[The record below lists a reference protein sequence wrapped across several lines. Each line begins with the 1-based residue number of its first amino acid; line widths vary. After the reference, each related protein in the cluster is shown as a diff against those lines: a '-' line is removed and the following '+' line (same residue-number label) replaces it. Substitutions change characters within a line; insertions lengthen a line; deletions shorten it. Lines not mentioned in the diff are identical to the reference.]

1 MNGEQAKATEA
12 QLQAL
17 RAAEQEL
24 IQKEADAR
32 ARVIRAQEQLK
43 AVELLVRVLQAEEQ
57 QVRQKLE
64 TLNRQ
69 IALEKA
75 EKASALSPPE
85 DLLFAAVLD
94 TQEAAAV
101 QVPPDMLHI
110 AGGTFLMGSSSS
122 EPNRDSDEVQHRVT
136 LSSFCMGT
144 YPVTQK
150 DYQALMK
157 CNPSRF
163 KEDALPVEQVNW
175 YDAIDYCNA
184 RSKKEG
190 LAPAYTVSKDN
201 VTWSRNANGYRLPTE
216 AEWEYACRAGTMT
229 PFSTGNTIMTSQ
241 ANYNG
246 NYPYN
251 GNVKGTYRGKTTPV
265 GNFAANAWGLYDMHG
280 NVWEWCW
287 DWYGAY
293 SSANQTDPIG
303 AASVSFRVIR
313 GGGWGS
319 NAAYLRSASRSNNT
333 PTDRYYG
340 IGFRIVRP

>member
-1 MNGEQAKATEA
+1 M
-12 QLQAL
+12 
-17 RAAEQEL
+17 
-24 IQKEADAR
+24 
-32 ARVIRAQEQLK
+32 
-43 AVELLVRVLQAEEQ
+43 
-57 QVRQKLE
+57 
-64 TLNRQ
+64 
-69 IALEKA
+69 
-75 EKASALSPPE
+75 E
-85 DLLFAAVLD
+85 DLLFAKALD

-101 QVPPDMLHI
+101 QVPPDMVYI
-110 AGGTFLMGSSSS
+110 AGGTFIMGSPAN
-122 EPNRDSDEVQHRVT
+122 EPERGSDEVQHRVT
-136 LSSFCMGT
+136 VSGFCMGT

-150 DYQALMK
+150 DYQALMGY
-157 CNPSRF
+157 NPSRF

-201 VTWSRNANGYRLPTE
+201 VTWSRNANGCRLPTE
-216 AEWEYACRAGTMT
+216 AEWEYACRAGTIT
-229 PFSTGNTIMTSQ
+229 PFSTGNTITTGQ

-251 GNVKGTYRGKTTPV
+251 GNAKGTYRGKTTPV

-293 SSANQTDPIG
+293 SSANQTDPMG
-303 AASVSFRVIR
+303 AASGFTRVWR

-319 NAAYLRSASRSNNT
+319 YAEGVRSAFRYGLT
-333 PTDRYYG
+333 PTFRYSVL
-340 IGFRIVRP
+340 GFRVVRS